1 MGRIRTTLVKS
12 VSEKIYSR
20 HKDKLG
26 KSFEKNKKQVENF
39 AEINSKK
46 LRNTIVGYITKLAKK
61 NTK

>member
-1 MGRIRTTLVKS
+1 M
-12 VSEKIYSR
+12 SEKIYSR

-26 KSFEKNKKQVENF
+26 KNFEKNKKQVENF